1 MKILE
6 DVVSYLKE
14 KIESTNANNEK
25 ANTGAR
31 LLKVRGNPEDLRDQ
45 VSKIFETISH
55 FILTDSTT
63 NPAGS
68 AKLTNVSFK
77 IGEEINRY
85 LKIEPI
91 QWLDQVRIG
100 DLFIEGFYNCKY
112 LDIHYERRRNS
123 SYLISSTRKMNELLH
138 FDQMLERIRLDYTS
152 QVRPENISRMMQR
165 EGSLKHPVIKGKKDY
180 DPIDT
185 DSLYVRSINK
195 LQQTSWRINRRVF
208 NAILS
213 DPPSD
218 VPILDNDA
226 KEEKRKSKVLE
237 HKFITAKAERMKDW
251 DVFYQY
257 MDADYRGRLYYKEP
271 FLNYQGTD
279 KARGM
284 MKFAQGKPLVK
295 ENLKW
300 LAIHTSCSFN
310 MSYGINE
317 IPEWCEADYYA
328 YLQKEGLDNISVDKM
343 TLRDREEWTYQY
355 MQEILDAGKDGHLS
369 NEAEK
374 RYSFLACC
382 IEWYDYNE
390 AHSRGQLY
398 MSHLPIPIDGSNNG
412 WQHLGAIS
420 KDTHTGSLVGLVPVE
435 IQKDFYVQTAK
446 ELKNLCKDDRL
457 KKILHDM
464 PMKKIRKGIS
474 KRGSMT
480 RAYSAG
486 AKKIAENMYFDCKAE
501 DYHITYGITVDDCTK
516 FAKLLIKAI
525 NNVCTGPLRTM
536 EYLQQLAMYELGTYD
551 RVEEDGETPADRSKI
566 KRISEIYKLPK
577 EERTDEILEE
587 LSELVKYRDTLE
599 PILVRGNGK
608 DRITWTTPSGFP
620 VVYTKFR
627 QATKK
632 GVSTIAGYNNG
643 SANRPSQ
650 IGHSANVPTRFP
662 EVRGFICGISPNII
676 HSLDA
681 SHMAMVIDRWNGE
694 FGAVHDSFSAHAC
707 DIDKL
712 VKLTKETFIEMY
724 DTPSFY
730 NYLENEIVSD
740 KRYLDVPRP
749 DLGDLEVKEVTDSD
763 YFFA

>member
-1 MKILE
+1 MKILK
-6 DVVSYLKE
+6 DVVSYLDD
-14 KIESTNANNEK
+14 KIEKAR
-25 ANTGAR
+25 ANTSTHLIKTR
-31 LLKVRGNPEDLRDQ
+31 RDPEDLRDQ

-100 DLFIEGFYNCKY
+100 DLFIEAFYNCEY
-112 LDIHYERRRNS
+112 LDIHYERRRDS
-123 SYLISSTRKMNELLH
+123 SYLISSTRKMNDLLH

-152 QVRPENISRMMQR
+152 QTRPENISGMMQR

-180 DPIDT
+180 DTLDT
-185 DSLYVRSINK
+185 DLLYVRSINK

-208 NAILS
+208 DAILS
-213 DPPSD
+213 DPPSN
-218 VPILDNDA
+218 VPVIDNDA
-226 KEEKRKSKVLE
+226 KEEKRRSKVLE
-237 HKFITAKAERMKDW
+237 HKFITAKAERMKNW

-284 MKFAQGKPLVK
+284 MKFAQGKPLT
-295 ENLKW
+295 EESLKW
-300 LAIHTSCSFN
+300 LAIHTACSFN
-310 MSYGINE
+310 MSYGIDE
-317 IPEWCEADYYA
+317 IPEWCEADYKGH
-328 YLQKEGLDNISVDKM
+328 LKEEELNDISVDKM
-343 TLRDREEWTYQY
+343 TLRDREEWTYQN
-355 MQEILDAGKDGHLS
+355 MQEILDAGRDATLFDK
-369 NEAEK
+369 AEK
-374 RYSFLACC
+374 KYSFLACC

-390 AHSRGQLY
+390 AHSRGRLY

-420 KDTHTGSLVGLVPVE
+420 KDTQTGSLVGLVPIE

-446 ELKNLCKDDRL
+446 ELKHLCKDDRL
-457 KKILHDM
+457 KRILVDM
-464 PMKKIRKGIS
+464 PMKHVRKGIS

-501 DYHITYGITVDDCTK
+501 DYHITYGITIDDCSK

-525 NNVCTGPLRTM
+525 NNVCPGPLRTM
-536 EYLQQLAMYELGTYD
+536 EYLQELAKYELGEYD
-551 RVEEDGETPADRSKI
+551 KYEDDGETPVDNSKI
-566 KRISEIYKLPK
+566 DRISEIYKIPREDK
-577 EERTDEILEE
+577 TDEILEE
-587 LSELVKYRDTLE
+587 LNELVLYRNSLTS
-599 PILVRGNGK
+599 ICVRGNGK

-632 GVSTIAGYNNG
+632 GKGTIAGFDSGN
-643 SANRPSQ
+643 ATRPNR

-662 EVRGFICGISPNII
+662 EVRGFICGISPNVI

-712 VKLTKETFIEMY
+712 VKLTKETFVEMY

-749 DLGDLEVKEVTDSD
+749 DLGDLKISEVMSSD
-763 YFFA
+763 FFFA